1 MDWLLTK
8 PQITSIFAS
17 LGSMQGDI
25 YVVSKDCLG
34 KSQSYYKKSHP
45 KLTLSSTAI
54 LDEINCKLSFEDHS
68 LRTFRRE
75 IGFGQN
81 VKNDLIPL
89 LINTKDCVIL
99 DAIVRILVNLTVP
112 VECLLS
118 VEIMS
123 QTETGRITIFELNK
137 LLYSSKEAF
146 NELKSTK
153 AVVDYMKNILEKKTK
168 LSIEQCDCVN
178 NCLLLLRNILHI
190 PEVTMICRTSSIM
203 QNQIIWN
210 LFTQSIDKWLIYLMS
225 CTQRAYWGATMVQLI
240 ALMYKDQH
248 IGILQRLLS
257 VWFEG
262 SESSDNESNTCPPSP
277 MVTSDPTSDSSDNG
291 GS

>member
-1 MDWLLTK
+1 M
-8 PQITSIFAS
+8 
-17 LGSMQGDI
+17 
-25 YVVSKDCLG
+25 
-34 KSQSYYKKSHP
+34 
-45 KLTLSSTAI
+45 
-54 LDEINCKLSFEDHS
+54 
-68 LRTFRRE
+68 
-75 IGFGQN
+75 
-81 VKNDLIPL
+81 
-89 LINTKDCVIL
+89 

-123 QTETGRITIFELNK
+123 QTEAGRVTICELNK

-153 AVVDYMKNILEKKTK
+153 AVVDYMKNILEKKTS
-168 LSIEQCDCVN
+168 LSNEQCDCVN

-190 PEVTMICRTSSIM
+190 PEVTIFCRYGSLM

-225 CTQRAYWGATMVQLI
+225 CTQRSYWGATMVQLI

-248 IGILQRLLS
+248 VGILQKLLN

-262 SESSDNESNTCPPSP
+262 SESSDNESNTWSPSP

-291 GS
+291 GSYIFK

>member
-1 MDWLLTK
+1 
-8 PQITSIFAS
+8 
-17 LGSMQGDI
+17 
-25 YVVSKDCLG
+25 
-34 KSQSYYKKSHP
+34 
-45 KLTLSSTAI
+45 
-54 LDEINCKLSFEDHS
+54 
-68 LRTFRRE
+68 
-75 IGFGQN
+75 
-81 VKNDLIPL
+81 
-89 LINTKDCVIL
+89 
-99 DAIVRILVNLTVP
+99 
-112 VECLLS
+112 
-118 VEIMS
+118 MS
-123 QTETGRITIFELNK
+123 QTEAGRMTIFELNK

-146 NELKSTK
+146 NELRSTK

-190 PEVTMICRTSSIM
+190 PEFTIFCQNNM

-225 CTQRAYWGATMVQLI
+225 CTQKAYWGATMVQLI
-240 ALMYKDQH
+240 ALMYKDQNVS
-248 IGILQRLLS
+248 ILHKLLN

-262 SESSDNESNTCPPSP
+262 SESSDDNESNTCPPSP